1 MATDI
6 HKYKPT
12 QKILDK
18 LEGYRSKGSK
28 VNVKAITNRDKL
40 FTYFY
45 AAKLMGWND
54 LASDISSSVSI
65 LDKEAD
71 EIFKEIRAA
80 VKADTSLGDARTPD
94 QKKLWA
100 RFKNIAQ
107 FLADN
112 NLSYTFASR
121 PPFRQELDGDM
132 RNGRCYTIAYTL
144 EIEGSLKLYMAN
156 HTNEG
161 GGTYGYSTGGFYM
174 PTSKKECEDR
184 IIGQITHWLNNRPGN
199 TVTEEVKLSEAL
211 RPGYFADRIFSIL
224 DDLSVE
230 QIERF
235 LHEYAAWRDFDA
247 GNIRDTYDRIGAYL
261 ETSPGQQLF
270 GDLCNYFEIDEITT
284 ESLASTL
291 KEDTK
296 NGTNFAKEF
305 KLYESLF

>member
-71 EIFKEIRAA
+71 EIFKEIRA
-80 VKADTSLGDARTPD
+80 VVQADASLSDTRTPD

-100 RFKNIAQ
+100 MFRNIAQ
-107 FLADN
+107 FLNDN
-112 NLSYTFASR
+112 KLSYIFVSR

-144 EIEGSLKLYMAN
+144 EVEGSLKLYIAD

-161 GGTYGYSTGGFYM
+161 GGTYGYSTGGYYM
-174 PTSKKECEDR
+174 PTSKKDCEDR
-184 IIGQITHWLNNRPGN
+184 IIRRITHWMNSRPGS
-199 TVTEEVKLSEAL
+199 TVTEEAKLAEAA
-211 RPGYFADRIFSIL
+211 RPGYYADQIFSIL
-224 DDLSVE
+224 DDLSGDAIQE
-230 QIERF
+230 F
-235 LHEYAAWRDFDA
+235 LNSHIAWKDFDA
-247 GNIRDTYDRIGAYL
+247 DSIRDIYDSISEYL
-261 ETSPGQQLF
+261 ETSSGQQLF
-270 GDLCNYFEIDEITT
+270 GDLCNYFEIDEVTT
-284 ESLASTL
+284 ESLYEGIV
-291 KEDTK
+291 KVK
-296 NGTNFAKEF
+296 NSTNFSEEF
-305 KLYESLF
+305 KLYESLWK

>member
-1 MATDI
+1 MTNAL

-18 LEGYRSKGSK
+18 LENYRSKGSK

-65 LDKEAD
+65 FDKEAD
-71 EIFKEIRAA
+71 EIFKEIGAT
-80 VKADTSLGDARTPD
+80 VKADASLGDTRTPD
-94 QKKLWA
+94 QKKLWVK
-100 RFKNIAQ
+100 FKNIAQ

-121 PPFRQELDGDM
+121 TPFRQELDGDM

-144 EIEGSLKLYMAN
+144 EVEGSLKLYIAD

-161 GGTYGYSTGGFYM
+161 GGTYGYSIGGFYT

-184 IIGQITHWLNNRPGN
+184 IIGQITHWLNSRPGN
-199 TVTEEVKLSEAL
+199 TITAGSKLSEAV
-211 RPGYFADRIFSIL
+211 RPGYFANQIFSIL
-224 DDLSVE
+224 DDLSSE
-230 QIERF
+230 AIIKF
-235 LHEYAAWRDFDA
+235 LNAHITWKEFDV
-247 GNIRDTYDRIGAYL
+247 GNISDIYDRIGAYL
-261 ETSPGQQLF
+261 ETSSGQQLF
-270 GDLCNYFEIDEITT
+270 GDLCNYFEIDEVTT
-284 ESLASTL
+284 ESLASAL
-291 KEDTK
+291 KESFK
-296 NGTNFAKEF
+296 SSTNFAKEF
-305 KLYESLF
+305 KLYERLF

>member
-1 MATDI
+1 MAVNIDI
-6 HKYKPT
+6 YKPS

-80 VKADTSLGDARTPD
+80 VHADTSLSDTRTPD
-94 QKKLWA
+94 QKKLWTQ
-100 RFKNIAQ
+100 FKNIAQ

-112 NLSYTFASR
+112 NLSYTFTSR
-121 PPFRQELDGDM
+121 TPFRQELDGDM

-144 EIEGSLKLYMAN
+144 EVEGDLKLYVAN

-161 GGTYGYSTGGFYM
+161 GGTYGYSVGGYYS
-174 PTSKKECEDR
+174 PTSKKACEDA
-184 IIGQITHWLNNRPGN
+184 IIRQITYWMDNRP
-199 TVTEEVKLSEAL
+199 TSVTDEAKLTEANIPGYYADQIFNILDKLSGDA
-211 RPGYFADRIFSIL
+211 I
-224 DDLSVE
+224 
-230 QIERF
+230 IEF
-235 LHEYAAWRDFDA
+235 LNAHVAWRDFNINN
-247 GNIRDTYDRIGAYL
+247 NIRDIYDSIGEYL
-261 ETSPGQQLF
+261 ETSSGQQLF
-270 GDLCNYFEIDEITT
+270 GDLCNYFEIDEVTT
-284 ESLASTL
+284 ESLHEGITKVKNSTDFS
-291 KEDTK
+291 E
-296 NGTNFAKEF
+296 EF
-305 KLYESLF
+305 KLYENLWK

>member
-1 MATDI
+1 MAVNI
-6 HKYKPT
+6 NIYKPS

-80 VKADTSLGDARTPD
+80 VQADTSLGDTRTSD

-100 RFKNIAQ
+100 CFKNIAQ
-107 FLADN
+107 FLNDN
-112 NLSYTFASR
+112 NLSYTFVSR
-121 PPFRQELDGDM
+121 SPFRQELDGDM

-144 EIEGSLKLYMAN
+144 EVEGNLKLYVAN

-161 GGTYGYSTGGFYM
+161 GGTYGYSVGGYYL
-174 PTSKKECEDR
+174 PTSKKECEDTIIRR
-184 IIGQITHWLNNRPGN
+184 ITYWMNNRP
-199 TVTEEVKLSEAL
+199 TSVVEETKLTEANI
-211 RPGYFADRIFSIL
+211 PGYYADRIFSIL
-224 DDLSVE
+224 DDLSGDAI
-230 QIERF
+230 IEF
-235 LHEYAAWRDFDA
+235 LNAHVAWRGFD
-247 GNIRDTYDRIGAYL
+247 GDNIRDIYDSIGEYL
-261 ETSPGQQLF
+261 ETSSGQQLF
-270 GDLCNYFEIDEITT
+270 GDLCNYFEIDEVTT
-284 ESLASTL
+284 ESLHEGIIKIENSTDFL
-291 KEDTK
+291 
-296 NGTNFAKEF
+296 KEF
-305 KLYESLF
+305 KLYESLWK